1 MPAYAYV
8 VRDRQG
14 KILTGI
20 ADGENQ
26 EAVVS
31 KLRRAGYVIT
41 RVSLRSQAKTLG
53 QMFEGMKRVK
63 AKDLAIFSRQFA
75 TMIHSGLPLTRC
87 LSILVQ
93 QTGNPGFKRIIEQ
106 IQKDVESGQP
116 LSSALARHTKVF
128 SGLFVSMIMA
138 GETGGVLDE
147 VLMRLADHLEKELA
161 LRQKIK
167 SSTIYPILMFA
178 FAIIIVFFM
187 VTFIVPVFASMFQ
200 NLGGTLPTPTR
211 VLMRA
216 SGVMRNYWY
225 VVFASIGGLIYL
237 FKRFIST
244 KAGRY
249 WFDKTKLRLPIIGH
263 LVQKNVIAR
272 FTRTLGTLINS
283 GVPILGA
290 LEIVAATAGNAVV
303 ANAMQE
309 VRSSIKEGETIA
321 KPLEESGV
329 FPPMVVQMIAVGEE
343 TGALDVI
350 LQKVADFYEEEV
362 ASAVDGLTSVIEPI
376 MLVFIGLVVGGILMS
391 LYLPMFNLINLIK

>member
-1 MPAYAYV
+1 MPSYAYV

-31 KLRRAGYVIT
+31 KLRRAGYIIT
-41 RVSLRSQAKTLG
+41 GVSLRSQAKTLG
-53 QMFEGMKRVK
+53 QMFERMKRVK

-75 TMIHSGLPLTRC
+75 TMIHAGLPLTRC

-93 QTGNPGFKRIIEQ
+93 QTGNPGFKKIIEQ

-147 VLMRLADHLEKELA
+147 VLMRLADHLEKEVA
-161 LRQKIK
+161 LKQKIK

-211 VLMRA
+211 VLMTA

-225 VVFASIGGLIYL
+225 VVFGSIGGLIYL
-237 FKRFIST
+237 FKRLIST

-290 LEIVAATAGNAVV
+290 LEIVATTAGNAVV

-350 LQKVADFYEEEV
+350 LEKVADFYEEEV